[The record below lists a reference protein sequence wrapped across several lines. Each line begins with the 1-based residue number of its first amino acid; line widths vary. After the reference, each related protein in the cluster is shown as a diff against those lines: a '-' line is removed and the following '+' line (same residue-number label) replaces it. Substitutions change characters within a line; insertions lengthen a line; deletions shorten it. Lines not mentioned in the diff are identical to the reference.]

1 MPRTGKPAVGA
12 GGFRLTNP
20 RARANLAAAPPS
32 CRLARFGD
40 AEFHYRIGRKGR
52 RTFGRGHRGIR
63 ERATHKGI
71 VKYDLTPVFPSQCRE
86 KQSHIHKYIIMGVQ
100 GCGKGT
106 QAKLLKEA
114 LDLVHI
120 SVGDIFRWHI
130 QSRTKLGARIKR
142 IMAEGQ
148 LVPDDVVE
156 EVVKQRLEQHDWNYG
171 FILDGFP
178 RNARQ
183 AAFFLESYDI
193 DAVLLIEVPD
203 AVVQE
208 RILNRRLCPKCGLDY
223 NLIFHRPA
231 VANTCDV
238 CGAELIAR
246 PDDTPEAVHARLQD
260 FHTKTQPILELFR
273 RKELVVVVDGTPSTA
288 EVQQDLRRQLGQR
301 A

>member
-1 MPRTGKPAVGA
+1 M
-12 GGFRLTNP
+12 N
-20 RARANLAAAPPS
+20 
-32 CRLARFGD
+32 
-40 AEFHYRIGRKGR
+40 
-52 RTFGRGHRGIR
+52 
-63 ERATHKGI
+63 
-71 VKYDLTPVFPSQCRE
+71 
-86 KQSHIHKYIIMGVQ
+86 KYIIMGVQ

-142 IMAEGQ
+142 IMAEGE
-148 LVPDDVVE
+148 LVPDDMVE
-156 EVVKQRLEQHDWNYG
+156 EVVKQRLDQHDWNYG

-208 RILNRRLCPKCGLDY
+208 RVRNRRLCPKCSLDY
-223 NLIFHRPA
+223 NRICHRPA

-238 CGAELIAR
+238 CGAALTAR
-246 PDDTPEAVHARLQD
+246 PDDTPEAVQARLRD
-260 FHTKTQPILELFR
+260 YHAKTRPILELFR
-273 RKELVVVVDGTPSTA
+273 RKELVVVVDGTRPA
-288 EVQQDLRRQLGQR
+288 DEVQRDLR
-301 A
+301 